1 MTEPEP
7 KTARPTRQPNLRQLA
22 VASQSQM
29 RAPTLVQRLRA
40 APVTAAIIVANVAV
54 FILAESH
61 GSTRSTGT
69 LLQFGAGE
77 AMHVWAGE
85 WWRLVTPMF
94 LHIGLAH
101 LFWNTYASFG
111 WCTVVE
117 RALGSRRFAFAYLLS
132 GIGASA
138 ASVIMKPVVSA
149 GASGAVFGIV
159 GITLVLLRR
168 AFGDWTHFFGDK
180 GVRATLASIV
190 LWVALGFVLPMDQY
204 AHLGG
209 FAVGAAIGWIVTS
222 RPPQVRSW
230 TAFAAAFACLVM
242 FAIKPAGWRPKP
254 ADAPRLSAF
263 AEAYATGEV
272 DGKPF
277 PHNETRATRFYRL
290 ACEADDRDACA
301 TYARR
306 LYEGWGVA
314 NDPKAAIE
322 LAERECGRYNEKACS
337 VLAGFKR

>member
-1 MTEPEP
+1 MTEPDP
-7 KTARPTRQPNLRQLA
+7 KSVRPTRQPNLRQLA
-22 VASQSQM
+22 VASQSRT
-29 RAPTLVQRLRA
+29 RAPTIVQRLRA
-40 APVTAAIIVANVAV
+40 APVTVAIIVVNIVV

-85 WWRLVTPMF
+85 WWRLLTPMF

-111 WCTVVE
+111 WCTLVE
-117 RALGSRRFAFAYLLS
+117 RALGARGFAIAYLLS

-209 FAVGAAIGWIVTS
+209 FAVGTAIGWITTS

-230 TAFAAAFACLVM
+230 TVFAAAFACLVA
-242 FAIKPAGWRPKP
+242 FAIKPAGWHPKP
-254 ADAPRLSAF
+254 ADAPRLAAF
-263 AEAYATGEV
+263 AEAYATGGP
-272 DGKPF
+272 DGKSF
-277 PHNETRATRFYRL
+277 PIDEWRATRFFRL
-290 ACEADDRDACA
+290 ACDAEDQDACA
-301 TYARR
+301 AYGRR
-306 LYEGWGVA
+306 LYDGLGTAKDEETGLAKVRGACDRGSEHGCQELEG
-314 NDPKAAIE
+314 I
-322 LAERECGRYNEKACS
+322 RH
-337 VLAGFKR
+337 